1 MSRVSFALT
10 IAVLFVAVVALSI
23 FALHELFVSGPG
35 NEGSAETTQG
45 RTQATQTTE
54 ETAAY
59 GEETTALDETTALE
73 ETTAV
78 QAPQGTPT
86 SSTARI
92 VCLRADQGAS
102 PPPNS
107 TEVLNDDVLTRVLT
121 PKVAAHP
128 DGVHYRIDNH
138 LGKKTTYTSDP
149 GRENFVVLDLPKGI
163 SKHVEEFRPGLAE
176 FQCDPTGEFNPHE
189 TARAHFEVVVGDS
202 GYKSLELECKP
213 GATPS
218 FSAAADLGG
227 YAGSHPVAHAREQFS
242 ERLKE
247 GDVVEEAAYPEEPQ
261 PRPVRV
267 VRNGDVVATIEYE
280 ASGYYETYCQGQF

>member
-1 MSRVSFALT
+1 M
-10 IAVLFVAVVALSI
+10 
-23 FALHELFVSGPG
+23 
-35 NEGSAETTQG
+35 
-45 RTQATQTTE
+45 
-54 ETAAY
+54 
-59 GEETTALDETTALE
+59 GE
-73 ETTAV
+73 
-78 QAPQGTPT
+78 
-86 SSTARI
+86 
-92 VCLRADQGAS
+92 
-102 PPPNS
+102 
-107 TEVLNDDVLTRVLT
+107 
-121 PKVAAHP
+121 
-128 DGVHYRIDNH
+128 
-138 LGKKTTYTSDP
+138 
-149 GRENFVVLDLPKGI
+149 
-163 SKHVEEFRPGLAE
+163 
-176 FQCDPTGEFNPHE
+176 
-189 TARAHFEVVVGDS
+189 S